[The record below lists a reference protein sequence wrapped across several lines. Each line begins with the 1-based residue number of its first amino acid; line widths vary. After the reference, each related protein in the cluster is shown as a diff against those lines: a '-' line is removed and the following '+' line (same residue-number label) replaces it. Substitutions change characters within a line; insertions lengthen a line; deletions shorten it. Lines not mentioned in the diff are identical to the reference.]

1 MGAELSASLIY
12 HVCPASAWDVAKASG
27 VYTGT
32 SDDTRD
38 GFLHFSGGGQGRESL
53 AKHRAGQSGLV
64 MLAVDP
70 DILGN
75 MLKWELARGGSL
87 FPHLYGSL
95 PVDAVTQVTPLS
107 LGGDS
112 LHVLP
117 LEIP

>member
-1 MGAELSASLIY
+1 M
-12 HVCPASAWDVAKASG
+12 
-27 VYTGT
+27 
-32 SDDTRD
+32 
-38 GFLHFSGGGQGRESL
+38 RESL

-75 MLKWELARGGSL
+75 MLKWELARGGTL

-107 LGGDS
+107 LGDDS